1 MTSIAVVSASGARGG
16 LGHRRRA
23 DRVAEA
29 ASQRVDVA
37 VTRIDLDG
45 DPDVATL
52 VDALV
57 SVKGGVI
64 VVDVPP
70 SLRSDRLVECLE
82 ELRAREQR
90 VVGIDGP
97 SDGVDVLI
105 VPSFLIDD
113 EVSRRQQEGSL
124 DVRWGWDHLLIDQ
137 RRRVAPRRAESPS
150 LVLTGGS
157 DATGLGRTLPALL
170 DARLEAGSAVEWVVG
185 PHAPEP
191 DIPEAPRLDW
201 RVRRG
206 LTDLRPLM
214 EQAGHALAVYGVS
227 VLELLHH
234 GVPTAVLSPYGHRDV
249 RQLEALEQEG
259 LALTATDADRAV
271 ERLTALVED
280 PSSADDLARSAATR
294 IPESGVDRV
303 VDAIL
308 DLARA

>member
-23 DRVAEA
+23 DRIAEA
-29 ASQRVDVA
+29 ASRRVDVV

-45 DPDVATL
+45 DPDEATL
-52 VDALV
+52 IDALRAV
-57 SVKGGVI
+57 EVDVI
-64 VVDVPP
+64 VVDAPP
-70 SLRSDRLVECLE
+70 SLRSDAVVECLE
-82 ELRAREQR
+82 GRRVQGQR
-90 VVGIDGP
+90 VIGIDGP
-97 SDGVDVLI
+97 SGGVDALI
-105 VPSFLIDD
+105 VPSFVVDD
-113 EVSRRQQEGSL
+113 EVSRRQQEGPL
-124 DVRWGWDHLLIDQ
+124 DVRWGWDHVLIDQ
-137 RRRVAPRRAESPS
+137 RRRVAPRLAGSPL

-170 DARLEAGSAVEWVVG
+170 DARLDAGSAVEWVVG
-185 PHAPEP
+185 PHAPG
-191 DIPEAPRLDW
+191 PELPRAPRLDW

-214 EQAGHALAVYGVS
+214 EQAGYALAVYGVS

-234 GVPTAVLSPYGHRDV
+234 GVPTVVLSPYGDRDV
-249 RQLEALEQEG
+249 RQLEVLEQEG

-280 PSSADDLARSAATR
+280 PSSAHDFAHRAATR

-308 DLARA
+308 DLAPT